1 MIKLSLSI
9 HLLELIKKVIPSISG
24 LLDYYAVRQLIN
36 HNLVWRS
43 FLFQIFFCRTT
54 GLGSFSHLPL
64 SIALFLTRG
73 KKTECKLFTEVGI

>member
-1 MIKLSLSI
+1 MWNTADSIAEEWIQIMIKLSLSI

-54 GLGSFSHLPL
+54 GLVRQF
-64 SIALFLTRG
+64 
-73 KKTECKLFTEVGI
+73 